1 MDRKPPRKT
10 HGPSGIKHGSEERQ
24 AEKFV
29 GKRVTKAEQQLL
41 HALAKSKG
49 VPLSALIAPHIDGL
63 LADARDLA
71 SRGELVLAS

>member
-24 AEKFV
+24 ADKFV
-29 GKRVTKAEQQLL
+29 GKRVNDADKKLL
-41 HALAKSKG
+41 LSLAKSKG
-49 VPLSALIAPHIDGL
+49 VPLAALLAPHIDGL
-63 LADARDLA
+63 LAEARDLE